1 MLVGP
6 LASRQAA
13 VEAFLAA
20 NEQRRHHFVQELV
33 DRWALAPEA
42 SSSTLAALLAASSQ
56 SPARLSLIHSTL
68 ASTLA
73 ASLLQA
79 GHQAA
84 QHNAAVTAAHVLSQH
99 GPALLPALVAALEA
113 QPAELNSAGLVTLA
127 QLSEAARTRLFPEL
141 LERRLA
147 SVFALP
153 RATVA
158 AGPEAVAEYTAHLQR
173 LLGDVDVVK
182 TLCAT
187 SPYKPAFER
196 AFSSAVAA

>member
-1 MLVGP
+1 MLAGP

-33 DRWALAPEA
+33 DRWALAPEMSA
-42 SSSTLAALLAASSQ
+42 STLAALLAASSQ

-99 GPALLPALVAALEA
+99 GRLLPALVAALEA

-196 AFSSAVAA
+196 AFSSAAAA

>member
-1 MLVGP
+1 MVRVGRVSDPTWRALEERGITPRLARSMLRRGSP
-6 LASRQAA
+6 TTRRACLKFFCAMKESAAGAS
-13 VEAFLAA
+13 
-20 NEQRRHHFVQELV
+20 N
-33 DRWALAPEA
+33 
-42 SSSTLAALLAASSQ
+42 S
-56 SPARLSLIHSTL
+56 
-68 ASTLA
+68 
-73 ASLLQA
+73 
-79 GHQAA
+79 G
-84 QHNAAVTAAHVLSQH
+84 AH
-99 GPALLPALVAALEA
+99 PALVAALEA

-196 AFSSAVAA
+196 AFSSAAAA

>member
-1 MLVGP
+1 ML
-6 LASRQAA
+6 ATRQAA

-33 DRWALAPEA
+33 DRWSLAPEA
-42 SSSTLAALLAASSQ
+42 SSSTLSLLLAASSQ

-99 GPALLPALVAALEA
+99 GPALLPALVAALGA
-113 QPAELNSAGLVTLA
+113 AGGA
-127 QLSEAARTRLFPEL
+127 QLGRPRRARAALRGRAHPP
-141 LERRLA
+141 
-147 SVFALP
+147 LP
-153 RATVA
+153 RAA
-158 AGPEAVAEYTAHLQR
+158 RAPPRQR
-173 LLGDVDVVK
+173 LRAAARDGRGRPRGGRRLHGALAAPPGRRRRGQDALRHLAVQAGVRARLRQRGRRV
-182 TLCAT
+182 
-187 SPYKPAFER
+187 SPAP
-196 AFSSAVAA
+196 

>member
-1 MLVGP
+1 ML
-6 LASRQAA
+6 ATRQAA
-13 VEAFLAA
+13 VEGFLAA

-33 DRWALAPEA
+33 DRWALAPEM

-99 GPALLPALVAALEA
+99 GRLLPALVAALEA

-127 QLSEAARTRLFPEL
+127 QLSEAALVCGKR
-141 LERRLA
+141 
-147 SVFALP
+147 
-153 RATVA
+153 
-158 AGPEAVAEYTAHLQR
+158 
-173 LLGDVDVVK
+173 
-182 TLCAT
+182 
-187 SPYKPAFER
+187 
-196 AFSSAVAA
+196 

>member
-1 MLVGP
+1 ML
-6 LASRQAA
+6 ATRQAA

-33 DRWALAPEA
+33 DRWALAPEM
-42 SSSTLAALLAASSQ
+42 SSSTLAALLAAS
-56 SPARLSLIHSTL
+56 
-68 ASTLA
+68 
-73 ASLLQA
+73 
-79 GHQAA
+79 
-84 QHNAAVTAAHVLSQH
+84 
-99 GPALLPALVAALEA
+99 

-127 QLSEAARTRLFPEL
+127 HLSEAARTRLFPEL

-196 AFSSAVAA
+196 AFSSAAAA